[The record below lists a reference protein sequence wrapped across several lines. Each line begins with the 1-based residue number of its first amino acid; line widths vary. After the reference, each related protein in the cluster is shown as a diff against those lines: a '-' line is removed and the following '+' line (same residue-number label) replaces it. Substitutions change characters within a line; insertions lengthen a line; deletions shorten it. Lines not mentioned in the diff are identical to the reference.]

1 MAKKKG
7 AKSNHANL
15 PYLLSRATSVHKW
28 LVDGYTFSDIAKKL
42 GVSRSWLFE
51 QMKSNPELD
60 ELRKDALAERSEN
73 INNTLYRLATGN
85 YKTRVLHT
93 KSVTV
98 TEDGNS
104 RTIVTTTED
113 VLEHEDDPNMS
124 ALGMLTRQMSA
135 SQAASAAE
143 PTIDDTITEVDA
155 DKFSY
160 VDVANLPD
168 NN

>member
-15 PYLLSRATSVHKW
+15 PYLLSRATAVHKW

-73 INNTLYRLATGN
+73 INNTFT
-85 YKTRVLHT
+85 
-93 KSVTV
+93 
-98 TEDGNS
+98 
-104 RTIVTTTED
+104 
-113 VLEHEDDPNMS
+113 
-124 ALGMLTRQMSA
+124 
-135 SQAASAAE
+135 QAAKVTATESINIGQKQE
-143 PTIDDTITEVDA
+143 VIIIENKKPEKKLID
-155 DKFSY
+155 FSY
-160 VDVANLPD
+160 
-168 NN
+168 